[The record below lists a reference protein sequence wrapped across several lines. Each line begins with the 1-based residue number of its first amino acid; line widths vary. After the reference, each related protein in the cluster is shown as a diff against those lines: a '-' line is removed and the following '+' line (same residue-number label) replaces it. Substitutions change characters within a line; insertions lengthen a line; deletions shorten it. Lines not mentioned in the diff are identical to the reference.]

1 MSRITSKNVRQRHDR
16 DSPCATLV
24 RGLIISKKYSSLN
37 DICISFFPAFVLAYE
52 YPRGTQ
58 NLIIK
63 KVEELTMKKTF
74 FEKLSAMLTGY
85 YKSFSMDF

>member
-1 MSRITSKNVRQRHDR
+1 MRPASVSTVRALASVMDGSHKDW
-16 DSPCATLV
+16 
-24 RGLIISKKYSSLN
+24 RG
-37 DICISFFPAFVLAYE
+37 
-52 YPRGTQ
+52 Q
-58 NLIIK
+58 IIK

>member
-1 MSRITSKNVRQRHDR
+1 MGSEMCIRDR
-16 DSPCATLV
+16 
-24 RGLIISKKYSSLN
+24 
-37 DICISFFPAFVLAYE
+37 
-52 YPRGTQ
+52 
-58 NLIIK
+58 K

>member
-1 MSRITSKNVRQRHDR
+1 M
-16 DSPCATLV
+16 
-24 RGLIISKKYSSLN
+24 
-37 DICISFFPAFVLAYE
+37 LAYE

>member
-1 MSRITSKNVRQRHDR
+1 MYFLFLKICVRIRTSKGNTNKFK
-16 DSPCATLV
+16 PN
-24 RGLIISKKYSSLN
+24 Y
-37 DICISFFPAFVLAYE
+37 
-52 YPRGTQ
+52 
-58 NLIIK
+58 K

>member
-1 MSRITSKNVRQRHDR
+1 MYFLFSWICARIRTSKRNTNK
-16 DSPCATLV
+16 PK
-24 RGLIISKKYSSLN
+24 SKY
-37 DICISFFPAFVLAYE
+37 
-52 YPRGTQ
+52 
-58 NLIIK
+58 K

>member
-1 MSRITSKNVRQRHDR
+1 MYFHFPKICARIRTSKGN
-16 DSPCATLV
+16 TNK
-24 RGLIISKKYSSLN
+24 SKSKY
-37 DICISFFPAFVLAYE
+37 
-52 YPRGTQ
+52 
-58 NLIIK
+58 K

>member
-1 MSRITSKNVRQRHDR
+1 MYFLFPQICVRINTSKGNTNK
-16 DSPCATLV
+16 PE
-24 RGLIISKKYSSLN
+24 SKN
-37 DICISFFPAFVLAYE
+37 
-52 YPRGTQ
+52 
-58 NLIIK
+58 K

>member
-1 MSRITSKNVRQRHDR
+1 MVTAMIYVFHFSQKLCYHKNIQREHKQK
-16 DSPCATLV
+16 PEH
-24 RGLIISKKYSSLN
+24 N
-37 DICISFFPAFVLAYE
+37 
-52 YPRGTQ
+52 
-58 NLIIK
+58 IK